1 MEIQFIYV
9 PLLVCLLSF
18 FLASLFSGFAEGLEG
33 LAGNPVTLIFSVIG
47 YLAGVVSLIY
57 YPCKLIMWI
66 YHNVTIV

>member
-18 FLASLFSGFAEGLEG
+18 FLSSVFSGFAEGLEG
-33 LAGNPVTLIFSVIG
+33 LAGNPVTLFFSVIG
-47 YLAGVVSLIY
+47 YLAGVVCLIY